1 MLTLFQKGL
10 LAILALGI
18 LLIALVVAAKAPAQA
33 TTFAPAVQV
42 PVNAVVPPGI
52 VTTGDAIVRVKPD
65 GAVLGVG
72 ATAQGSTAAEA
83 QDLLAQRISGL
94 LARAVDTTTF
104 SQLVKSAQPA
114 PVAPQLPT
122 GELQVV
128 VRVQVQFE
136 LA

>member
-65 GAVLGVG
+65 GAVL
-72 ATAQGSTAAEA
+72 ASARRRKAPRRQRH
-83 QDLLAQRISGL
+83 RISS
-94 LARAVDTTTF
+94 R
-104 SQLVKSAQPA
+104 SASAACSRGPRHLGSRTPIPGPPCTA
-114 PVAPQLPT
+114 ST
-122 GELQVV
+122 RSTRTSRG
-128 VRVQVQFE
+128 
-136 LA
+136 